1 MDLGEQNLRAE
12 QKGLSELWVKNTNS
26 NASGKE
32 DYIPLIMTVFIVGR
46 FMAFTSDRCNFFY
59 FACHSE
65 QQQKQWNYYANQ
77 SVLVDQIPDIS
88 TSSVWNF
95 GGRISDVSSVKCL

>member
-1 MDLGEQNLRAE
+1 MDLGKQNVRAE

-32 DYIPLIMTVFIVGR
+32 DYIPQIMTVFTVGR

-77 SVLVDQIPDIS
+77 SVLVDQILGAEFQ
-88 TSSVWNF
+88 TS
-95 GGRISDVSSVKCL
+95 LL

>member
-1 MDLGEQNLRAE
+1 MDLGKQNLRAD
-12 QKGLSELWVKNTNS
+12 QKGLSELWFKNTNS

-32 DYIPLIMTVFIVGR
+32 DYIPQIMTVFIVGR
-46 FMAFTSDRCNFFY
+46 FMAFTSDRCNFLY
-59 FACHSE
+59 FVCHSE
-65 QQQKQWNYYANQ
+65 QQQNQWNYYADQ
-77 SVLVDQIPDIS
+77 SALVDQIPDIS

>member
-1 MDLGEQNLRAE
+1 MDLGKQNLRAE

-26 NASGKE
+26 NA
-32 DYIPLIMTVFIVGR
+32 
-46 FMAFTSDRCNFFY
+46 
-59 FACHSE
+59 E

-77 SVLVDQIPDIS
+77 SVLVDQIPDVS

-95 GGRISDVSSVKCL
+95 GGQISDVSSVKCL